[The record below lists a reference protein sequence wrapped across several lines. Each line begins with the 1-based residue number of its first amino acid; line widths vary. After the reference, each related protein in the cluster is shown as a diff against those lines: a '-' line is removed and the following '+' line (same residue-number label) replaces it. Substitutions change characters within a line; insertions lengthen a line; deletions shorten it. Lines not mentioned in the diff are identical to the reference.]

1 MDDGLPELL
10 DRCAAGDR
18 VALEALYRRYAD
30 IVWRH
35 GWYRTHSREAAAEV
49 VQETFLR
56 VVRSIGQFQR
66 RSSFTTW
73 LFAITRSVAV
83 EHNRRARRNRTVDL
97 GEDLPSGG
105 PAVCQGMTNGET
117 RDAVRD
123 AVAHL
128 PGAHK
133 DAIVLC
139 ELSGLSIREAA
150 GVLGWGES
158 RVKVTLHRARRRLG
172 EMLKGCMLD
181 DGSTTRRKSALE

>member
-1 MDDGLPELL
+1 MNDGWPDLL
-10 DRCAAGDR
+10 ERCAAGDR

-35 GWYRTHSREAAAEV
+35 AWYRTRSREAAAEV

-56 VVRSIGQFQR
+56 VVRSIGRFER

-73 LFAITRSVAV
+73 LFAITRSVAI
-83 EHNRRARRNRTVDL
+83 EHNRRARRNRSVDVARDRPCN
-97 GEDLPSGG
+97 GPS
-105 PAVCQGMTNGET
+105 ACERLMNRDT
-117 RDAVRD
+117 RDAVRE
-123 AVAHL
+123 AVAKL
-128 PGAHK
+128 PGAQH

-150 GVLGWGES
+150 GVLGWRES

-172 EMLKGCMLD
+172 EMLAGCISD
-181 DGSTTRRKSALE
+181 AGTGGGA